1 MDDSLTFEMVF
12 FMIVTVIE
20 LSSFYLYSVMF
31 KRRIKPGID
40 KEGVMINDLQQSFC
54 LFLMRIVWCVILGR
68 LVSSRREAENVKYDD
83 LLSALTA

>member
-40 KEGVMINDLQQSFC
+40 KEGVMINDL
-54 LFLMRIVWCVILGR
+54 
-68 LVSSRREAENVKYDD
+68 
-83 LLSALTA
+83 